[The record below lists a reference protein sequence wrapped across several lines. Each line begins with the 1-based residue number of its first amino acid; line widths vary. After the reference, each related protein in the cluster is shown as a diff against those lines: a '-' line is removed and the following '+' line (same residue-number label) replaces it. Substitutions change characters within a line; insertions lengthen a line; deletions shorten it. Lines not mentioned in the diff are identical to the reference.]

1 LNPVVAFSM
10 PELSLDDCHVLTSRP
25 NVLIEGPEAATE
37 AMLRALRPH
46 CREPRSDWG
55 DALGEQRPPTLIVR
69 DVAALTAIDQ
79 QHLMRWLDRC
89 EWSQVLSTSAQSL
102 FSLVERGQFLADLF
116 YRLNVFRFDVAMSGY
131 EGASVPS
138 PPAAPV

>member
-1 LNPVVAFSM
+1 
-10 PELSLDDCHVLTSRP
+10 
-25 NVLIEGPEAATE
+25 
-37 AMLRALRPH
+37 
-46 CREPRSDWG
+46 
-55 DALGEQRPPTLIVR
+55 VR
-69 DVAALTAIDQ
+69 DVAALTATDQ

-131 EGASVPS
+131 EGASFPS
-138 PPAAPV
+138 PMRVPFNGHHRDRTERAKAPASANEPCAHRRTRTCRSKNTTTRYGS

>member
-1 LNPVVAFSM
+1 M

-46 CREPRSDWG
+46 CREPQSDWG

-116 YRLNVFRFDVAMSGY
+116 YRLNVFRFDVATSG
-131 EGASVPS
+131 
-138 PPAAPV
+138 

>member
-1 LNPVVAFSM
+1 LNTVVGVSM

-46 CREPRSDWG
+46 CREPLFDWG
-55 DALGEQRPPTLIVR
+55 DALGEQHPPTLIVR
-69 DVAALTAIDQ
+69 DVAALTATDQ

-89 EWSQVLSTSAQSL
+89 EWSQVLSTSAAH
-102 FSLVERGQFLADLF
+102 R
-116 YRLNVFRFDVAMSGY
+116 
-131 EGASVPS
+131 
-138 PPAAPV
+138 PA